1 MLHRALRVAEA
12 WKIGRKGVV
21 KIANRKLSSQEV
33 AKIALVAP
41 FTGSGSILGEY
52 IKNALVLAVDE
63 INAAGGVKG
72 RQIEYVIYDDAA
84 APATSLNVVQKA
96 ILNDKVSVMFGPNM
110 SSCVLAVHQIAKD
123 NKVPM
128 LVGATSRRR

>member
-1 MLHRALRVAEA
+1 MIRRRLIIGILAVALLSVTFVASA
-12 WKIGRKGVV
+12 
-21 KIANRKLSSQEV
+21 A
-33 AKIALVAP
+33 ATFKIALVAP

-72 RQIEYVIYDDAA
+72 RKIEYVIYDDAA
-84 APATSLNVVQKA
+84 SPATALNVVNKA
-96 ILNDKVSVMFGPNM
+96 ILNDQVDVMFGPNM
-110 SSCVLAVHQIAKD
+110 SSCVLAVNQIAKD

-128 LVGATSRRR
+128 LVGATSPSFG